1 MDFYGKLKNK
11 SQAGVSFTVT
21 VFLMVFISFF
31 GQSLLLAFTT
41 VDSLVFVLVNGLFSP
56 LAIGLV
62 VLLDCLANKTNIKTS
77 LQIKK
82 FNPIYLVCSLLL
94 SAGMFLGL
102 GFLNEAVAK
111 LLISWGLTVSAFNYN
126 VTTIFELISLVIV
139 YAILPAV
146 FEESLFRGLIQ
157 NKLKDTSTLKAVILT
172 GLVFS
177 IYHCSLAQTV
187 YQFVYGVMLAILVVK
202 SKSIIP
208 AMISHFLN
216 NFVIL
221 TFNYLKINIDLFNPM
236 LIGVGLGLLLMFF
249 VIVFAVD
256 RKKEKTKQESK
267 FPFDFLCWSALGLA
281 VCIATAVLGAING

>member
-21 VFLMVFISFF
+21 VFLMLFISFL
-31 GQSLLLAFTT
+31 GQSLLLTFAT

-82 FNPIYLVCSLLL
+82 FNSIYLVCSLLL

-157 NKLKDTSTLKAVILT
+157 NKLNKSTVVASVLLS
-172 GLVFS
+172 GFVFS
-177 IYHCSLAQTV
+177 VYHCSLAQTV

-208 AMISHFLN
+208 AIISHFLN

-221 TFNYLKINIDLFNPM
+221 TFNYLKINIDLFSPI
-236 LIGVGLGLLLMFF
+236 LIGVGLGLLLIFF
-249 VIVFAVD
+249 VIIFVVD
-256 RKKEKTKQESK
+256 KKEEKTKQESK
-267 FPFDFLCWSALGLA
+267 FPLDFLCWSALGLA

>member
-1 MDFYGKLKNK
+1 MDFFKKLENK
-11 SQAGVSFTVT
+11 AQAGVSFTVT

-31 GQSLLLAFTT
+31 GQALLLAFTT
-41 VDSLVFVLVNGLFSP
+41 VDSLVFVLINGLFSP

-62 VLLDCLANKTNIKTS
+62 VLLDCLANKTNLKTS
-77 LQIKK
+77 LEIKK

-111 LLISWGLTVSAFNYN
+111 LLILWGLTVSAFNYN

-139 YAILPAV
+139 YAVLPAV

-157 NKLKDTSTLKAVILT
+157 NKLKSSSVVICVLLS
-172 GLVFS
+172 GFVFS
-177 IYHCSLAQTV
+177 VYHCSLVQTV

-208 AMISHFLN
+208 AIISHFLN

-221 TFNYLKINIDLFNPM
+221 TFNYLKINIDLFNPI
-236 LIGVGLGLLLMFF
+236 LIGVGLGLLLIFF
-249 VIVFAVD
+249 VVIFVFD
-256 RKKEKTKQESK
+256 KKEQKTKEKSK
-267 FPFDFLCWSALGLA
+267 FPLDFLCWSALGLA